1 MVDLVGWWYEWGLF
15 LGLLIAGG
23 AAAYIFYAAAESYY
37 PQLEAKWKQLSV
49 AGALATL
56 PALGL
61 RFSIVSKINLELD
74 ALTAL
79 VPGADLGNLVDP
91 VALFMAVVKVVLTI
105 DSSGALLGV
114 WLPDWQRMQLFAFV
128 GMVGVLLGLIAV
140 VGYHAQ
146 RRQPVGQIPPT
157 QPVTAS
163 PISSPPP
170 ATAQEASPRPHTV
183 QPTVPPTQPVAPP
196 VTPTAWL
203 VIRSGGHG
211 GRQLPL
217 GHSRDNIIGRD
228 PRKCDIVLDDDAI
241 SRQHAK
247 VQYQHGQ
254 FVLHDLGSLS
264 GSFINDKRVL
274 RQLLYDG
281 DIIQIGHTKLVYK
294 KV

>member
-1 MVDLVGWWYEWGLF
+1 MDGLIIWWYQWGLY

-23 AAAYIFYAAAESYY
+23 AVAYISYDAAESHY
-37 PQLEAKWKQLSV
+37 PPAETKKWTQLSA
-49 AGALATL
+49 AGALAIL
-56 PALGL
+56 PALVL
-61 RFSIVSKINLELD
+61 RFS
-74 ALTAL
+74 
-79 VPGADLGNLVDP
+79 LG
-91 VALFMAVVKVVLTI
+91 
-105 DSSGALLGV
+105 SSPIALLGA
-114 WLPDWQRMQLFAFV
+114 WLLYWQRMQLFAFV